1 MRMISRMVACIML
14 VIVLA
19 SCFSILAAGAETSD
33 IPQSVNDY
41 AGKVLSYIGGTS
53 LGKGYAFYNYSSEL
67 ILNDLSGTE
76 PSGWVFFANDE
87 QGNVAQIFR
96 VTKTIGLG
104 QEYGFVGPQSAKGLN
119 DALSLMEKLQKDEQ
133 SGGNI
138 VVFTLDLSNYLII
151 GVFDG
156 GERVITVNNEKL
168 DDSYYLVRSS
178 SELPARQEL
187 DDMFALAAEQAEAD
201 RKERGIDDKW
211 VLAGDSPSLVAHPVS
226 GSAPEAQSSLHPA
239 LIVLIAVGA
248 VAVLGGGI
256 AVLFAKRKK
265 KSGIIFDDAKCD

>member
-1 MRMISRMVACIML
+1 MKTIIRIVIFVIL
-14 VIVLA
+14 VTALA
-19 SCFSILAAGAETSD
+19 SWFSILAIGAGTAD
-33 IPQSVNDY
+33 IPQSANDY
-41 AGKVLSYIGGTS
+41 AEKVLSYIGGRS

-76 PSGWVFFANDE
+76 PSGWVFFTNDE

-104 QEYGFVGPQSAKGLN
+104 QEYGFMGPQSAKGLN
-119 DALSLMEKLQKDEQ
+119 DALSLMANLQKDEQ
-133 SGGNI
+133 GGGNI
-138 VVFTLDLSNYLII
+138 VVFTLDLSKYLVI

-178 SELPARQEL
+178 SELPTRQEL
-187 DDMFALAAEQAEAD
+187 DDMFALAAERAEAT
-201 RKERGIDDKW
+201 RKERGIDEKW
-211 VLAGDSPSLVAHPVS
+211 VLAGDSPSLVAHPTS
-226 GSAPEAQSSLHPA
+226 EAASAVQSSLHPA

-248 VAVLGGGI
+248 VAVLSGCI
-256 AVLFAKRKK
+256 AVLFTKRKWTGPEK
-265 KSGIIFDDAKCD
+265 